1 MRKMKRV
8 AALALVS
15 IMVLSACSGGGQS
28 NTAAEQPAAKTKQE
42 TSASKSEETISI
54 KVTTTQ
60 NPNQQMGKG
69 MALLEENLKKEL
81 GDGVKVMAMIQPS
94 FILARRR
101 LQRVNTGTYRCSLV
115 QAVLWRR

>member
-54 KVTTTQ
+54 K
-60 NPNQQMGKG
+60 
-69 MALLEENLKKEL
+69 
-81 GDGVKVMAMIQPS
+81 
-94 FILARRR
+94 
-101 LQRVNTGTYRCSLV
+101 
-115 QAVLWRR
+115 AVSYTHLDVYKRQ